1 MKKIIENHYDY
12 LFIGMLLLLPF
23 SLAFPSIVLGLLVFS
38 FILDIKNI
46 NFKRLKVGPF
56 YILYFLFFFIYCK
69 AILNN
74 SLFVDQKLLSRYL
87 FILVIPILF
96 LKVRD
101 LEKIKTALLISIQ
114 LMIVVSI
121 FKITKHYIVYH
132 NFPLGDGLLVNE
144 LLVLERPY
152 AGFMALMGLILSL
165 EKIKNG
171 DKNKGIYIF
180 FSALSIFFIAL
191 ISARNSFVTL
201 LFLFFLYIFFYL
213 KISKLYKITFIGS
226 CFLIILTI
234 ISLNKNLLERFHINK
249 DIEGTLSK
257 IAIFEPRYVIWPCA
271 YDLTKQEE
279 FNYAI
284 GFKSEKEISAK
295 LINCYSQKISNE
307 SRRGWFLERKF
318 NTHNQFLGF
327 FLSSGIIG
335 FLILVSFY
343 FLSIYLYRHNF
354 FAVAILISFF
364 FFFLFEN
371 VLARQFGCY
380 IFAIFTSLFLLKNT
394 INDKK

>member
-1 MKKIIENHYDY
+1 MKKIIENSYDY

-38 FILDIKNI
+38 FIIDIKKI
-46 NFKRLKVGPF
+46 NFDRLKTGPF
-56 YILYFLFFFIYCK
+56 YILYFIFFFIFVK
-69 AILNN
+69 ALINN
-74 SLFVDQKLLSRYL
+74 SLIIDQKILSRYL
-87 FILVIPILF
+87 FVLVIPILF
-96 LKVRD
+96 LKIKD
-101 LEKIKTALLISIQ
+101 LEKIKTALIISIQ

-121 FKITKHYIVYH
+121 FKITKHYIIFN

-152 AGFMALMGLILSL
+152 AGFMSLMGLILSL
-165 EKIKNG
+165 EKIRNN
-171 DKNKGIYIF
+171 DKNKGLFIF
-180 FSALSIFFIAL
+180 FSIMSIFFIIL
-191 ISARNSFVTL
+191 IAARNSFITL

-213 KISKLYKITFIGS
+213 KISKLYKLTFIGS

-234 ISLNKNLLERFHINK
+234 VSLNKNILERFHINK

-271 YDLTKQEE
+271 YDLTKQEG
-279 FNYAI
+279 FNPI
-284 GFKSEKEISAK
+284 VGFKSENEISAG

-307 SRRGWFLERKF
+307 SRKGWFLERKF
-318 NTHNQFLGF
+318 NTHNQFIAF

-335 FLILVSFY
+335 FLALVSFY
-343 FLSIYLYRHNF
+343 FLSIYLHRHNF
-354 FAVAILISFF
+354 FAAAILISFL

-371 VLARQFGCY
+371 VLSRQFGCY
-380 IFAIFTSLFLLKNT
+380 IFAIFAALFLLK
-394 INDKK
+394 KQSK

>member
-1 MKKIIENHYDY
+1 MKKIIENYYDY

-23 SLAFPSIVLGLLVFS
+23 SLAFPSIVLGLLLFS
-38 FILDIKNI
+38 FIIDIKKT
-46 NFKRLKVGPF
+46 NFDRLKTGPF
-56 YILYFLFFFIYCK
+56 YILYFLFLFIYIK
-69 AILNN
+69 ALLNN
-74 SLFVDQKLLSRYL
+74 SLIIDQKLLSRYL
-87 FILVIPILF
+87 FILIIPILF
-96 LKVRD
+96 LKLKD
-101 LEKIKTALLISIQ
+101 LEKIKTALIISIQ
-114 LMIVVSI
+114 LMIAVSI
-121 FKITKHYIVYH
+121 FKITKHYLIYN

-165 EKIKNG
+165 EKIKNK
-171 DKNKGIYIF
+171 DKNKNIFIF
-180 FSALSIFFIAL
+180 FSALSIFFIVL
-191 ISARNSFVTL
+191 IAARNSFISL

-213 KISKLYKITFIGS
+213 KISKLYKVAFIGF

-234 ISLNKNLLERFHINK
+234 VSLNKNILERFHINK

-279 FNYAI
+279 FNYAV
-284 GFKSEKEISAK
+284 GFKSEKEISTK
-295 LINCYSQKISNE
+295 LINCYSEKISNE

-335 FLILVSFY
+335 FLILISFY
-343 FLSIYLYRHNF
+343 FLSIFLHKHNF
-354 FAVAILISFF
+354 FAVAILASFF

-371 VLARQFGCY
+371 VLSRQFGCY
-380 IFAIFTSLFLLKNT
+380 IFAIFASLFLLKNNT
-394 INDKK
+394 NEKE